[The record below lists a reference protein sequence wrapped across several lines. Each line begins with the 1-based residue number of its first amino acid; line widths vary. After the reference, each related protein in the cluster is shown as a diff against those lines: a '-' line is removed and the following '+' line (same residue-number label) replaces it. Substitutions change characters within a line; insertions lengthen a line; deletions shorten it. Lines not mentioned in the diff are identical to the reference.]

1 MEKSAVTQPSNQE
14 LLMFANQAEPEG
26 LLTHR
31 RAAGFHEKI
40 TQQYQREHIFE
51 VNGSNQQWQI
61 IRSFTI

>member
-31 RAAGFHEKI
+31 RAAGFHEKSHNSI
-40 TQQYQREHIFE
+40 NVSIFLKWTAAI
-51 VNGSNQQWQI
+51 NNDK
-61 IRSFTI
+61 